1 MIKRWESLVLVSVA
15 LLSTLLM
22 GCSADMEAEGKAP
35 FIPEQSA
42 QHEEEAVS
50 PIEGL
55 SDEVYRRGL
64 AFIQKMDDTLMI
76 SQAEG
81 EEQMNAVAPDGA
93 PDIEALFEDDLY
105 ILWLYHNL
113 KSVDTA
119 AAEMNVR
126 RREAGMET
134 TIEQEYD
141 ILKRKILDAR
151 TEQDLWDIWN
161 GKKSSAT
168 EE

>member
-1 MIKRWESLVLVSVA
+1 MIKRWESLALVSVM
-15 LLSTLLM
+15 LLSALLM
-22 GCSADMEAEGKAP
+22 GCSADTEAEGEAP
-35 FIPEQSA
+35 FIPEQNV
-42 QHEEEAVS
+42 QHGENAVS

-64 AFIQKMDDTLMI
+64 TFIQEMDNTLMI
-76 SQAEG
+76 GQAEG
-81 EEQMNAVAPDGA
+81 EEQLNAVAPDGA

-134 TIEQEYD
+134 TIEQEYN
-141 ILKRKILDAR
+141 ILKWKILGAR

-161 GKKSSAT
+161 EKKMSST